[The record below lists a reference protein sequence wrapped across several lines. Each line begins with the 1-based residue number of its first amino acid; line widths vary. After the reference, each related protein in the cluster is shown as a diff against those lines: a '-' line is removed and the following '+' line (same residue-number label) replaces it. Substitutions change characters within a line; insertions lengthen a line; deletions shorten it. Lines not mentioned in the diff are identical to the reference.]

1 MLWIVLTLIVV
12 AVIYSYS
19 FTYYKKKLDFYER
32 ELVRLFDV
40 KNISEYITTHE
51 QENDSDGGQEAE
63 LSGGTKSN

>member
-1 MLWIVLTLIVV
+1 MLWIVLTLIAG

-40 KNISEYITTHE
+40 KNIS
-51 QENDSDGGQEAE
+51 
-63 LSGGTKSN
+63 